1 MLRECISQCKFYLIL
16 NFYSNNL
23 LVKLMTLLLDFTAF
37 FSPPCDSATDGNA
50 RMKDNGHK
58 LRGGT
63 MVEEGGK
70 QNPFKHD

>member
-1 MLRECISQCKFYLIL
+1 
-16 NFYSNNL
+16 
-23 LVKLMTLLLDFTAF
+23 MTLLLDFTAF